1 MPLHAVR
8 DSATLCSGA
17 PDVRTVSRTQRRRT
31 DGPTERMVR
40 LRMASAFHLIALP
53 VSSEEATLQA
63 ALDSL
68 ADVEPGEAVFFS
80 EAIAWTSDGSGV
92 AYTRLVRAARQK
104 DVNLVATL
112 NLGGELAEDLPGH
125 DPSQRYHA
133 VVMFTRHGHVH
144 VPQAKCLPDAAE
156 RSGSLD
162 DEGLVIAPYM
172 RSNLIRLD
180 MDEQLIEIR
189 FLVGA
194 DIALITDHPPAAFSC
209 DVLFS
214 LARMPL
220 HADDR
225 IRETLADA
233 RAAGLSSTTVQING
247 TLARLGKRPG
257 TICKKVEEAADSGRA
272 IAARPRWPNAAKL
285 QKRLYRNTARR
296 RDHEPAAAISKL
308 ERDPKRKGRIPVFRP
323 PRAPK
328 VGLGVY
334 PVTIVF

>member
-1 MPLHAVR
+1 
-8 DSATLCSGA
+8 
-17 PDVRTVSRTQRRRT
+17 
-31 DGPTERMVR
+31 
-40 LRMASAFHLIALP
+40 MASAFHLIALP
-53 VSSEEATLQA
+53 LSSEEATLQA
-63 ALDSL
+63 AIDAL
-68 ADVEPGEAVFFS
+68 AEVEPGESVFYS
-80 EAIAWTSDGSGV
+80 EAVAWTSDGSGV

-125 DPSQRYHA
+125 DPAQRYHA

-144 VPQAKCLPDAAE
+144 VPQAKCLPDAVE
-156 RSGSLD
+156 RAGTLD
-162 DEGLVIAPYM
+162 VEGLPIAPYT

-194 DIALITDHPPAAFSC
+194 DIALITEHSPAAFSC

-214 LARMPL
+214 LARMP
-220 HADDR
+220 HGADER
-225 IRETLADA
+225 VRETLADA
-233 RAAGLSSTTVQING
+233 RTAGLSSTTVQLNG

-272 IAARPRWPNAAKL
+272 IAARARWTNTAKL
-285 QKRLYRNTARR
+285 QKRLYRTTTRR
-296 RDHEPAAAISKL
+296 RDRDPAAAMDKL
-308 ERDPKRKGRIPVFRP
+308 DRDPKRKERIPVFRP

-328 VGLGVY
+328 VSLGVY